1 METIILEIREGVG
14 GEEASLFAS
23 ELMSMYKSYALKQN
37 WKVKELSIVPSKT
50 KGIKTVTLEIKGD
63 GVNKLKNEAG
73 VHRVQ
78 RVPATEQKGRVHTST
93 ATVAVLNEK
102 ENLNFRLNLNE
113 VEITTCRSSGAGGQH
128 INKTE
133 SAIRAVHRPTGIVVE
148 CQDERSQQQNK
159 ARALEILTNRVQNFY
174 QSKINSNYAQ
184 ERKDQVGSGD
194 RSEKIRTYNFPQDR
208 ITDHRLNKNFGG
220 ISKIMS
226 GNLDKILKEFN

>member
-23 ELMSMYKSYALKQN
+23 ELMSMYKSYAFKQN

-102 ENLNFRLNLNE
+102 ENLDFRLNLNE

-133 SAIRAVHRPTGIVVE
+133 SAIRVVHRPTGIVVE